1 MRHERVVANLVSLNV
16 DGVECRYGSVKI
28 LEDVNLS
35 VKGGDFVGILGP
47 NGSGKTTLL
56 KSISRI
62 LKPHKGTILLNEAD
76 IYSLKSVEVAK
87 QLAVVPQDTSIG
99 FNFAALDIVLMGRNP
114 HMKRFQMES
123 EKDMA
128 VARKVM
134 NLTNTWHLAER
145 PLNELS
151 GGEKQR
157 VIIARAL
164 AQEPKILLLDEPLTH
179 LDIINQLEIMD
190 LVKELCVKEKLI
202 VLAVFHDFNLAARYC
217 NTAIMIK
224 NGKIFAAGSL
234 TDVLTSE
241 NIKSVFN
248 VDAIVKKHLVTN
260 SIFVIPL
267 SPQKSSPIRKC
278 AIHLI
283 CGAGTGTAL
292 MKVLLDEGYSVTAG
306 VLNVLDTDFETAQ
319 FLKIPVTTE
328 APFSPI
334 TERTHNAN
342 LAIMSKAS
350 TIVLT
355 SVPFGHGN
363 LQNLEA
369 ALEALETGIPVFVVD
384 EIPIENRDFT
394 HGTAKALFADLKRKG
409 AVFVKDQDE
418 LLSLLNVSEEKF
430 GLAKGGKAKII
441 GHLKPDG
448 SHKES
453 DITDKHEQ
461 NERGTESK

>member
-1 MRHERVVANLVSLNV
+1 MLLNV
-16 DGVECRYGSVKI
+16 DGVECRYGSFKV
-28 LEDVNLS
+28 LEDVSLS

-76 IYSLKSVEVAK
+76 IYSLKSIDVAK

-114 HMKRFQMES
+114 HMKRFQMEN

-128 VARKVM
+128 IARKVM
-134 NLTNTWHLAER
+134 NLTNIWHLAER
-145 PLNELS
+145 PINELS

-179 LDIINQLEIMD
+179 LDIVNQLEIMD
-190 LVKELCVKEKLI
+190 LVKDLCVKEKLV
-202 VLAVFHDFNLAARYC
+202 VLAVFHDLNLAARYC
-217 NTAIMIK
+217 DSAILLK
-224 NGKIFAAGSL
+224 NGKIFAAGHL
-234 TDVLTSE
+234 TEVLTSE
-241 NIKSVFN
+241 NIKGVFH

-267 SPQKSSPIRKC
+267 SPQKSPPSRKC
-278 AIHLI
+278 SIHLI

-334 TERTHNAN
+334 TEKTHKEN
-342 LAIMSKAS
+342 LVMINKAS
-350 TIVLT
+350 TVVLT
-355 SVPFGHGN
+355 SVPFGFGN

-369 ALEALETGIPVFVVD
+369 AREALERGIPTFVID
-384 EIPIENRDFT
+384 EIPVERRDFT
-394 HGTAKALFADLKRKG
+394 QGKAQALLAELKNKG
-409 AVFVKDQDE
+409 AVFVKDQNE
-418 LLSLLNVSEEKF
+418 LLSLLNVSVEKLKIAKEERDRI
-430 GLAKGGKAKII
+430 LD
-441 GHLKPDG
+441 HLKPEEVP
-448 SHKES
+448 KKTR
-453 DITDKHEQ
+453 IKW
-461 NERGTESK
+461 

>member
-1 MRHERVVANLVSLNV
+1 MLHERVVANLVFLNV
-16 DGVECRYGSVKI
+16 DGVECRYGSVKV
-28 LEDVNLS
+28 LEDVSLS

-76 IYSLKSVEVAK
+76 IYSLKSVDVAK
-87 QLAVVPQDTSIG
+87 QMAVVPQDTSIG

-123 EKDMA
+123 EKDIA

-134 NLTNTWHLAER
+134 NLTNIWHLAER
-145 PLNELS
+145 PINELS

-179 LDIINQLEIMD
+179 LDIVNQLEIMD
-190 LVKELCVKEKLI
+190 LVKDLCEKEKLI

-217 NTAIMIK
+217 NTAIMLK
-224 NGKIFAAGSL
+224 GGKIFAAGSL
-234 TDVLTSE
+234 NEVLTSE
-241 NIKSVFN
+241 NIKSVFH

-267 SPQKSSPIRKC
+267 SPQKTSPSRKC

-292 MKVLLDEGYSVTAG
+292 MKVLLDDGYSVTAG

-319 FLKIPVTTE
+319 FLKIPVITE

-334 TERTHNAN
+334 TEKTHKAN
-342 LAIMSKAS
+342 LEMISKAS
-350 TIVLT
+350 TVVLT
-355 SVPFGHGN
+355 SVPFGYGN

-369 ALEALETGIPVFVVD
+369 AREALERGIPTFVIEEV
-384 EIPIENRDFT
+384 PIERRDFT
-394 HGTAKALFADLKRKG
+394 RGKAKALLTELKSKG
-409 AVFVKDQDE
+409 AEFVKDQNE
-418 LLSLLNVSEEKF
+418 LLSMLNVSVEKLKIAKEERDRI
-430 GLAKGGKAKII
+430 LD
-441 GHLKPDG
+441 HLKPEET
-448 SHKES
+448 HKETK
-453 DITDKHEQ
+453 I
-461 NERGTESK
+461 GVG

>member
-1 MRHERVVANLVSLNV
+1 MVLLNV
-16 DGVECRYGSVKI
+16 DGVECRYGSVKV
-28 LEDVNLS
+28 LEDVSLS

-76 IYSLKSVEVAK
+76 IYSLKSVDVAK
-87 QLAVVPQDTSIG
+87 QMAVVPQDTSIG

-114 HMKRFQMES
+114 HMKRFQMEN

-134 NLTNTWHLAER
+134 NLTNIWHLAER
-145 PLNELS
+145 PINELS

-179 LDIINQLEIMD
+179 LDIVNQLEIMD
-190 LVKELCVKEKLI
+190 LVKDLCVKEKLVI
-202 VLAVFHDFNLAARYC
+202 LAVFHDFNLAARYC
-217 NTAIMIK
+217 NAAIMLK
-224 NGKIFAAGSL
+224 KGKVFSAGSL

-248 VDAIVKKHLVTN
+248 VDAIVTKHLVTN
-260 SIFVIPL
+260 SVFVIPL
-267 SPQKSSPIRKC
+267 SPQKPSQSKKC
-278 AIHLI
+278 SIHLI

-334 TERTHNAN
+334 MEETHKAN
-342 LAIMSKAS
+342 LEMISEAS
-350 TIVLT
+350 TVVLT
-355 SVPFGHGN
+355 SVPFGDGN

-369 ALEALETGIPVFVVD
+369 ALAAVEMGIPTFVIEEV
-384 EIPIENRDFT
+384 PIERRDFT
-394 HGTAKALFADLKRKG
+394 GGKARALLAKLKRKG
-409 AVFVKDQDE
+409 AEFVKDQNE
-418 LLSLLNVSEEKF
+418 LLSLLNVSVEK
-430 GLAKGGKAKII
+430 LKIAKKERDRILD
-441 GHLKPDG
+441 HLKPEEVPEET
-448 SHKES
+448 K
-453 DITDKHEQ
+453 I
-461 NERGTESK
+461 RGKGEKR

>member
-1 MRHERVVANLVSLNV
+1 MQPEGMVTILVLLNV
-16 DGVECRYGSVKI
+16 DGVECRYGSIKV
-28 LEDVNLS
+28 LEDVNLR
-35 VKGGDFVGILGP
+35 VEGGDFVGILGP

-76 IYSLKSVEVAK
+76 IYSLKSVDVAK
-87 QLAVVPQDTSIG
+87 QMAVVPQDTSIG

-123 EKDMA
+123 ETDMA

-134 NLTNTWHLAER
+134 NLTNIWHLAER
-145 PLNELS
+145 PINELS

-217 NTAIMIK
+217 NSAIMLK
-224 NGKIFAAGSL
+224 NNRVFAAGSL

-241 NIKSVFN
+241 NIKSVFH

-267 SPQKSSPIRKC
+267 SPQKSLPSRKC
-278 AIHLI
+278 SIHLI
-283 CGAGTGTAL
+283 CGAGTGTTL
-292 MKVLLDEGYSVTAG
+292 MKVLMDEGYSVTAG
-306 VLNVLDTDFETAQ
+306 VLNVLDTDFETTQ
-319 FLKIPVTTE
+319 FLKIPVTSE

-334 TERTHNAN
+334 TEKTHKAN
-342 LAIMSKAS
+342 LAMISEAS
-350 TIVLT
+350 TVVLT
-355 SVPFGHGN
+355 SVPFGYGN

-369 ALEALETGIPVFVVD
+369 ALAALERGIPTFVIEEV
-384 EIPIENRDFT
+384 PIEKRDFT
-394 HGTAKALFADLKRKG
+394 KGKAKALLTKLKSEG
-409 AVFVKDQDE
+409 AEFVKDQNE
-418 LLSLLNVSEEKF
+418 LLSMLNVSIDKLKIAKEERDRI
-430 GLAKGGKAKII
+430 LD
-441 GHLKPDG
+441 HLKPEKIAEKTETNG
-448 SHKES
+448 AG
-453 DITDKHEQ
+453 DK
-461 NERGTESK
+461 S

>member
-1 MRHERVVANLVSLNV
+1 MVLLNV
-16 DGVECRYGSVKI
+16 DGVECRYGSVKV
-28 LEDVNLS
+28 LEDVSLS

-56 KSISRI
+56 KSISRS
-62 LKPHKGTILLNEAD
+62 LKPHKGSILLNEAD
-76 IYSLKSVEVAK
+76 IYSLKSVDVAK
-87 QLAVVPQDTSIG
+87 QMAVVPQDTSIG

-114 HMKRFQMES
+114 HIS

-134 NLTNTWHLAER
+134 NLTNIWHLAER
-145 PLNELS
+145 PINELS

-179 LDIINQLEIMD
+179 LDIVNQLEIMD
-190 LVKELCVKEKLI
+190 LVKDLCLKEKLI
-202 VLAVFHDFNLAARYC
+202 ILAVFHDFNLAARYC
-217 NTAIMIK
+217 NSAIMIK
-224 NGKIFAAGSL
+224 KGKIFSAGSL

-248 VDAIVKKHLVTN
+248 VDAIVTKHLVTN
-260 SIFVIPL
+260 SVFVIPL
-267 SPQKSSPIRKC
+267 SPQKAAPSRKC
-278 AIHLI
+278 SIHLI

-292 MKVLLDEGYSVTAG
+292 MKILLDEGYSVTAG

-334 TERTHNAN
+334 TEKTHKAN
-342 LAIMSKAS
+342 LAMISEAS
-350 TIVLT
+350 TVVLT
-355 SVPFGHGN
+355 SVPFGDGN

-369 ALEALETGIPVFVVD
+369 AIVAVEKGIPTFVIEEV
-384 EIPIENRDFT
+384 PIERRDFT
-394 HGTAKALFADLKRKG
+394 RGKAKALFAELKSKG
-409 AVFVKDQDE
+409 AEFVKDQNE
-418 LLSLLNVSEEKF
+418 LLSLLNVSVEK
-430 GLAKGGKAKII
+430 LKIAKKERDRILD
-441 GHLKPDG
+441 HLKPEEVP
-448 SHKES
+448 KETK
-453 DITDKHEQ
+453 I
-461 NERGTESK
+461 RGKVKKGKEEKTV

>member
-1 MRHERVVANLVSLNV
+1 MRHERLVANLVLLNV
-16 DGVECRYGSVKI
+16 DGVECRYGSVKV
-28 LEDVNLS
+28 LEDVSLS

-56 KSISRI
+56 KSISRT
-62 LKPHKGTILLNEAD
+62 LKPHKGIILLNEAD
-76 IYSLKSVEVAK
+76 IYSLKSVDVAK
-87 QLAVVPQDTSIG
+87 QMAVVPQDTSIG

-134 NLTNTWHLAER
+134 NLTNIWHLAER
-145 PLNELS
+145 PINELS

-179 LDIINQLEIMD
+179 LDIANQLEIMD
-190 LVKELCVKEKLI
+190 LVKDLCVKEKLI

-217 NTAIMIK
+217 NSAIMLK
-224 NGKIFAAGSL
+224 DGKIFSAGSL
-234 TDVLTSE
+234 TEVLTSK
-241 NIKSVFN
+241 NIKGVFN

-267 SPQKSSPIRKC
+267 SPQKASPSRKC
-278 AIHLI
+278 CSIHLI

-292 MKVLLDEGYSVTAG
+292 MKVLLDEGYCVTAG

-328 APFSPI
+328 APFSSI
-334 TERTHNAN
+334 TEKTHKAN
-342 LAIMSKAS
+342 LAMISEAS
-350 TIVLT
+350 TVVLT
-355 SVPFGHGN
+355 SVPFGYGN

-369 ALEALETGIPVFVVD
+369 AIAALERGIPTFVIEEV
-384 EIPIENRDFT
+384 PIERRDFT
-394 HGTAKALFADLKRKG
+394 RGKAKALFTELKSKG
-409 AVFVKDQDE
+409 AEFVKDQNE
-418 LLSLLNVSEEKF
+418 LLSMLNVSVEKLKIAKEERDRI
-430 GLAKGGKAKII
+430 LD
-441 GHLKPDG
+441 HLKPEEIP
-448 SHKES
+448 KETK
-453 DITDKHEQ
+453 I
-461 NERGTESK
+461 RGKGEKS

>member
-1 MRHERVVANLVSLNV
+1 MAASLVLLNV
-16 DGVECRYGSVKI
+16 DGVECRYGSVKV
-28 LEDVNLS
+28 LEDVNLK
-35 VKGGDFVGILGP
+35 VEGGDFVGILGP

-62 LKPHKGTILLNEAD
+62 LKPHKGTILLNKAD
-76 IYSLKSVEVAK
+76 IYSLKSVDVAK
-87 QLAVVPQDTSIG
+87 QMAVVPQDTSIG

-128 VARKVM
+128 IARKVM
-134 NLTNTWHLAER
+134 NLTNIWHLAER
-145 PLNELS
+145 PINELS

-190 LVKELCVKEKLI
+190 LVKDLCVKEKLI

-217 NTAIMIK
+217 NSAVMLK
-224 NGKIFAAGSL
+224 DNKVFSAGSL

-241 NIKSVFN
+241 NIKSVFH

-267 SPQKSSPIRKC
+267 SPQKSSPSRKC
-278 AIHLI
+278 SIHLI

-319 FLKIPVTTE
+319 FLKIPVTSE

-334 TERTHNAN
+334 TEKTHKAN
-342 LAIMSKAS
+342 LAMISEAS
-350 TIVLT
+350 TVVLT
-355 SVPFGHGN
+355 SVPFGYGN

-369 ALEALETGIPVFVVD
+369 ALAALERGIPTFVIEEV
-384 EIPIENRDFT
+384 PIERRDFT
-394 HGTAKALFADLKRKG
+394 KGKAKALLNELKSKG
-409 AVFVKDQDE
+409 AQFVKDQNE
-418 LLSLLNVSEEKF
+418 LLSMLNVSIEKF
-430 GLAKGGKAKII
+430 KTAKEERDRILD
-441 GHLKPDG
+441 HLKPEKVT
-448 SHKES
+448 KETKIKGAGEKS
-453 DITDKHEQ
+453 
-461 NERGTESK
+461 

>member
-1 MRHERVVANLVSLNV
+1 MQHERMVASLVLLNV
-16 DGVECRYGSVKI
+16 DGVECRYGSVKV
-28 LEDVNLS
+28 LEDVNLK
-35 VKGGDFVGILGP
+35 VEGGDFVGILGP

-128 VARKVM
+128 VAREVM
-134 NLTNTWHLAER
+134 SLTNIWHLAER
-145 PLNELS
+145 PINELS

-217 NTAIMIK
+217 NSAIMLK
-224 NGKIFAAGSL
+224 NSRVFAAGSL

-241 NIKSVFN
+241 NIKSVFH

-267 SPQKSSPIRKC
+267 SPQKSSPSRKC
-278 AIHLI
+278 SIHLI

-319 FLKIPVTTE
+319 FLKIPVASE

-334 TERTHNAN
+334 TEKTHKAN
-342 LAIMSKAS
+342 LAMISEAS
-350 TIVLT
+350 TVVLT
-355 SVPFGHGN
+355 SVPFGYGN

-369 ALEALETGIPVFVVD
+369 ALAALERGIPTFVIEEV
-384 EIPIENRDFT
+384 PIEKRDFT
-394 HGTAKALFADLKRKG
+394 KGKARALLNKLKNKG
-409 AVFVKDQDE
+409 AEFAKNQNE
-418 LLSLLNVSEEKF
+418 LLSMLNVSIEKLKIAKEERDRI
-430 GLAKGGKAKII
+430 LD
-441 GHLKPDG
+441 HLKPE
-448 SHKES
+448 K
-453 DITDKHEQ
+453 ITEKTKISGAGDK
-461 NERGTESK
+461 S